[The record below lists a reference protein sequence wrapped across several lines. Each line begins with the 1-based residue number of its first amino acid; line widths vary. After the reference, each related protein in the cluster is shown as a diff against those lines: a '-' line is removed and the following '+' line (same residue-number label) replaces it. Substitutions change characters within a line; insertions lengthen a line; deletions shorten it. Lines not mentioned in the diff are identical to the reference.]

1 MPLLRSAPASARST
15 EHHLTRTNMAKKIE
29 GYAPTGDYD
38 VATGIWVFKD
48 RTTDNP
54 CTLVIH
60 DGPSERVY
68 TESEVRAAAMAEP
81 ELPGDMPDEMW
92 EACRSD
98 RATMQ
103 EAMRV
108 VVRLTRDGILERIGI
123 TL

>member
-1 MPLLRSAPASARST
+1 
-15 EHHLTRTNMAKKIE
+15 MAKKIE
-29 GYAPTGDYD
+29 GYVYSNNVPTEGGNRLSD
-38 VATGIWVFKD
+38 
-48 RTTDNP
+48 TTVTFFPSEDPNP
-54 CTLVIH
+54 QMTHKAVLVIH

-68 TESEVRAAAMAEP
+68 LESEVRAAAMAEP
-81 ELPGDMPDEMW
+81 ELPGNMPDEMW

>member
-1 MPLLRSAPASARST
+1 
-15 EHHLTRTNMAKKIE
+15 MAKKIE

-103 EAMRV
+103 DAMRV